1 MKETTM
7 NKTPASI
14 AIKRE
19 PAPPAGGTREMAWP
33 FAALRSEIEQ
43 LFDDFDIADWRLPL
57 WRRAGRAEAW
67 RPTGEA
73 AMLCPAM
80 DLVERG
86 DAYEIEAEIP
96 GIAPEE
102 VELKLSDGWLA
113 IRGEKTTERDEAEGD
128 YHLRERS
135 FGRFER
141 RFRLPPGV
149 DSNRIEARMASG
161 VLNVRLPKTAE
172 AKASEKTITVK
183 AA

>member
-1 MKETTM
+1 M
-7 NKTPASI
+7 NKTSASI
-14 AIKRE
+14 AVQRE

-43 LFDDFDIADWRLPL
+43 LFDDFDLADWRLPL
-57 WRRAGRAEAW
+57 WRRAGRTPGW
-67 RPTGEA
+67 RHAGEA
-73 AMLCPAM
+73 AVLCPAM

-86 DAYEIEAEIP
+86 DTFEIEAEIP
-96 GIAPEE
+96 GLSPEE

-113 IRGEKTTERDEAEGD
+113 IRGEKRTERRESEGD

-135 FGRFER
+135 VGRFER
-141 RFRLPPGV
+141 SFRLPPGV

-172 AKASEKTITVK
+172 AKASEKTIAIK